1 MKRLYKFLPI
11 VILPAVLIL
20 FANSAGS
27 PGGKSGSPGDSNA
40 NCTQCHNGTA
50 NSSSGW
56 ISSTIPVQGYT
67 PGQTYV
73 ITATGN
79 HSGVVKFGFELT
91 AETSVGAKTGSFTIT
106 DATRT
111 KLTNQNKALT
121 HKSAG
126 TTPSGNT
133 ASWSVNWTA
142 PATDVGQIRF
152 YAAFNAAN
160 GNGNNSGDV
169 IYTSNLSVNAA
180 LPESLAG
187 ITPDHADQNAMVVVT
202 INGTNT
208 FWNGS
213 SPAVQIRSVDNTSY
227 SVSAQSVTV
236 LSNTSIQA
244 TFQIPSNA
252 TLGWYD
258 VLVDDLSLTS
268 AFYISV
274 LNSIADQE
282 LNSYKMYPNPATD
295 MLTIESDINSNWKL
309 FDQRGQLVINQS
321 IITGSNHIDLSQLA
335 SGIYFA
341 QIEGSSKA
349 SKLVVR

>member
-11 VILPAVLIL
+11 VILPVVLIL
-20 FANSAGS
+20 FANSSGS

-40 NCTQCHNGTA
+40 NCTQCHSGAT
-50 NSSSGW
+50 NSASGW
-56 ISSTIPVQGYT
+56 ISTNVPVQGYT
-67 PGQTYV
+67 PGQTYA
-73 ITATGN
+73 ITVTGT

-91 AETSVGAKTGSFTIT
+91 AETTAGAKTGTFAIT

-111 KLTNQNKALT
+111 KLTNQNKAVT

-152 YAAFNAAN
+152 YSAFNAAN

-187 ITPDHADQNAMVVVT
+187 ITPDHADQNASVVVT

-213 SPAVQIRSVDNTSY
+213 SPVVQFRSVDNTSY
-227 SVSAQSVTV
+227 TITAQSVTV
-236 LSNTSIQA
+236 QSNTSIQA

-258 VLVDDLSLTS
+258 VLVDDLNLNS
-268 AFYISV
+268 AFYVSV
-274 LNSIADQE
+274 LNAIADQE
-282 LNSYKMYPNPATD
+282 MNSYKMYPNPAAD
-295 MLTIESDINSNWKL
+295 QITIESAVSSKWKL
-309 FDQRGQLVINQS
+309 YDQRGQMVINQM
-321 IITGSNHIDLSQLA
+321 IISGSNTVDLSQLA

-341 QIEGSSKA
+341 QIDGSSKA
-349 SKLVVR
+349 TKLVVR